1 MMVDQFDIVRPDA
14 MLLYFVDT
22 EEIQYLSLEV
32 GAIFLRHHW
41 FKVGFDEL
49 TRPRPFTKTGACTNK
64 IIIMSIIDTL
74 VYRLQEFCESQKIAK
89 TKANKL

>member
-41 FKVGFDEL
+41 FKVGS
-49 TRPRPFTKTGACTNK
+49 
-64 IIIMSIIDTL
+64 MS
-74 VYRLQEFCESQKIAK
+74 
-89 TKANKL
+89 

>member
-41 FKVGFDEL
+41 FKVGSMSWRGHVNLPRHVHVHVL
-49 TRPRPFTKTGACTNK
+49 T
-64 IIIMSIIDTL
+64 
-74 VYRLQEFCESQKIAK
+74 
-89 TKANKL
+89 KLS